1 MPETAVPAAI
11 GAEIDRAVAALDVA
25 ALEREYWDQDEFV
38 FLPRFLP
45 AETVARLL
53 EDVARLE
60 PGLNRNYLPGHKK
73 GGSVSHFAIAERG
86 PSLLAFYHSEAFR
99 RFLGRLTGAE
109 LQLCPDDDPH
119 ACALYFYTEPGDHIG
134 FHYDTSYY
142 RGARYTILCGLVQ
155 ESSSRLQCRLR
166 TRRAGAEPI
175 DLAVATDPGAL
186 VIFNGD
192 KVYHGVNPSQTGDR
206 RVVLTLEYVT
216 SREMHPVK
224 RAFSNLKDAFAYFGI
239 RSLFQSARRRRQAA
253 SGG

>member
-1 MPETAVPAAI
+1 MPKRIARRRASGVWNGKSRVSRAPTAAILAQATRPCANLKRPISRRARRDSMPETAVPAAI

-175 DLAVATDPGAL
+175 DL
-186 VIFNGD
+186 
-192 KVYHGVNPSQTGDR
+192 
-206 RVVLTLEYVT
+206 
-216 SREMHPVK
+216 
-224 RAFSNLKDAFAYFGI
+224 
-239 RSLFQSARRRRQAA
+239 
-253 SGG
+253 